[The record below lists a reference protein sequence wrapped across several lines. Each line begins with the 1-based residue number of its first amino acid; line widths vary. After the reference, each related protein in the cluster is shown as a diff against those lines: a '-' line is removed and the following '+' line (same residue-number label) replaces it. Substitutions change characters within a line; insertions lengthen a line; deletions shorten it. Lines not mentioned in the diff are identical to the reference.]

1 MRKTEFVHTYFCDLC
16 GEQGLQEIMTPA
28 YGRNEND
35 RCVCPH
41 FGVDI
46 CLDCQRRPIAD
57 LLGLLRE
64 RGNNC

>member
-1 MRKTEFVHTYFCDLC
+1 MRKTRYIDEWFCDLC
-16 GEQGLQEIMTPA
+16 GEQGPREIMTPV

-35 RCVCPH
+35 RSVCDH

-46 CLDCQRRPIAD
+46 CLACQRRPIAD

-64 RGNNC
+64 RGNNR